1 MVSVYYMQALQ
12 RKGRSEAKQAVQRKQ
27 CVSYTKVFM
36 GKTID
41 CTACKHA
48 ELITVNNLPSLVYNM
63 VLQSSSW
70 HTGSLVN
77 VKVNVIYI
85 TYLTF

>member
-1 MVSVYYMQALQ
+1 MQ
-12 RKGRSEAKQAVQRKQ
+12 RKGQSEAKRAVQRKQ
-27 CVSYTKVFM
+27 CVSYTKM
-36 GKTID
+36 LNGQTID

-48 ELITVNNLPSLVYNM
+48 ELITVNNLPSLIYNM

-77 VKVNVIYI
+77 VKVSVINI
-85 TYLTF
+85 TYLTFFYLKTENL